1 MKVVELSFYFGSS
14 QIHTFEHDLVTWL
27 QPLAGTVWSNAAG
40 SALQRLND

>member
-1 MKVVELSFYFGSS
+1 MKVVELRVFILAPVRFTPLS
-14 QIHTFEHDLVTWL
+14 DLVTWL